1 VAFDL
6 RAGSKDILSSVH
18 RFPGD
23 EHIRPETYRH
33 VIFGGYVSSIA
44 TIFGAARGYGLVVG
58 ADTFERW
65 KRIGATAG
73 LVDAFLD
80 DSPDPDQAR
89 LLYDQGLRLALD
101 ADEDPQAPDWADA
114 RLEPAVKLLR
124 NSIATL
130 SAETIGALVESA
142 RFVSD
147 AVRQK
152 AHCTEVR
159 EYVGILK
166 QEAFHSSRLIHGSV
180 ADDVRQQT
188 GFAAFTRWCTKAI
201 ELGALV
207 DSTWDLWA
215 DNKHGRTRVK
225 ATLWNSA
232 RIAIHAYRPAR
243 ALSRPWPNRIAT
255 LRALFARVRFSLL
268 PTFMA
273 MRRHKAHMSTAPG
286 D

>member
-1 VAFDL
+1 M
-6 RAGSKDILSSVH
+6 
-18 RFPGD
+18 FPGD
-23 EHIRPETYRH
+23 EQIHPETYRR
-33 VIFGGYVSSIA
+33 VIFSGYVSSIA
-44 TIFGAARGYGLVVG
+44 TIFGAARGYRLVVG
-58 ADTFERW
+58 AETLERW
-65 KRIGATAG
+65 KRIGAAAG
-73 LVDAFLD
+73 LVDSFLD

-89 LLYDQGLRLALD
+89 SLYERGLRLALD
-101 ADEDPQAPDWADA
+101 PGADPQAPAWADA

-130 SAETIGALVESA
+130 SAERIESLVESS

-147 AVRQK
+147 AGRHK
-152 AHCTEVR
+152 AQCVEVR
-159 EYVGILK
+159 EYVEVLR

-180 ADDVRQQT
+180 ADDVRQQA
-188 GFAAFTRWCTKAI
+188 GFAAFARWCTTAI

-215 DNKHGRTRVK
+215 DNRHGRTRVK

-232 RIAIHAYRPAR
+232 RIAVHAYRPAR

-255 LRALFARVRFSLL
+255 LRALFARARFSPL
-268 PTFMA
+268 PTFIA
-273 MRRHKAHMSTAPG
+273 MRRHKAHLSTAVG